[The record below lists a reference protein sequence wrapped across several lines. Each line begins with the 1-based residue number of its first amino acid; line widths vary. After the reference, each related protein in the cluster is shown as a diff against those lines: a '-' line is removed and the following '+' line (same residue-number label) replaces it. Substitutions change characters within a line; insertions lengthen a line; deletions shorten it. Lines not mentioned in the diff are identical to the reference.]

1 MVYVLHGAAAL
12 LILTLTMTH
21 VYFSL
26 LPEKRAYLRA
36 MIGGQMTREEAAQY
50 HDPARWSGQRRN
62 DPQRKR
68 HMNQATL
75 TERLEAI
82 ESGYEFSLAYAAQG
96 RTDDAGTQLRPML
109 QAMHAALEG
118 LGTLLVAAMSRD
130 ASPYAA
136 STRRFLDAAGHDA
149 GVAQG
154 AIGLVLDQ
162 PAISSMLVDNLNA
175 SIHLRAL
182 LTDLFLVDQARKNN
196 GVIPHFLAIGV

>member
-1 MVYVLHGAAAL
+1 
-12 LILTLTMTH
+12 
-21 VYFSL
+21 
-26 LPEKRAYLRA
+26 
-36 MIGGQMTREEAAQY
+36 
-50 HDPARWSGQRRN
+50 
-62 DPQRKR
+62 
-68 HMNQATL
+68 MNQATL
-75 TERLEAI
+75 NQRLETI

-96 RTDDAGTQLRPML
+96 RTDDTGTQMRSTL

-118 LGTLLVAAMSRD
+118 LGTLLAASMSRE

-136 STRRFLDAAGHDA
+136 SARHFLEAAGRDA

-182 LTDLFLVDQARKNN
+182 LTDLFLIDQARKQM
-196 GVIPHFLAIGV
+196 GA